1 MGNYAVIGYPISH
14 SLSPLIHNANFEA
27 KGSDDNYAALSVH
40 PDHLQHIR
48 DLVASKELSGFN
60 VTIPHKEAIIS
71 YLDAV
76 DTDAKK
82 IGAVNTVSIDGDRL
96 TGHNTDI
103 TGYMNAFLEVF
114 GQAKRRVLIIG
125 AGGAAKAVHR
135 AHANNGDDVTI
146 AARRIESF
154 KRFTDDDFKAM
165 LIPDITG
172 TEEFDAIVNATPV
185 GMKGEDLVKEMD
197 IPESLISRSAVGVD
211 LIYQPQKTKFLEYFA
226 DGHHMNGMPMLIH
239 QAMDAYGIWTGEEGD
254 YGAINKKYEE
264 YIGGKS

>member
-1 MGNYAVIGYPISH
+1 
-14 SLSPLIHNANFEA
+14 
-27 KGSDDNYAALSVH
+27 
-40 PDHLQHIR
+40 
-48 DLVASKELSGFN
+48 
-60 VTIPHKEAIIS
+60 
-71 YLDAV
+71 
-76 DTDAKK
+76 
-82 IGAVNTVSIDGDRL
+82 
-96 TGHNTDI
+96 
-103 TGYMNAFLEVF
+103 
-114 GQAKRRVLIIG
+114 
-125 AGGAAKAVHR
+125 
-135 AHANNGDDVTI
+135 
-146 AARRIESF
+146 
-154 KRFTDDDFKAM
+154 M

-185 GMKGEDLVKEMD
+185 GMKGEDLLKEMD